1 MQPINN
7 QSGYKSTEVIIDVQD
22 PDDDAL
28 TLSAESS
35 DTNLIPQ
42 SNLFIS
48 GAGASW
54 RLIITPAQTGNAT
67 ITVYADDNNGNVIS
81 TSFDFQSY
89 PMFKLPDNVTIL
101 PGTFSVPLTLNNP
114 LNENIYS
121 IEFTMDFDPQVIN
134 ATHFQLTDTK
144 LINNYL
150 MEFNT
155 GISGQVIVCIAS
167 NNEVYT
173 GTGLIGLFDFETI
186 AESQQTSL
194 FFSNARLNEWNGL
207 TQSSTVTVQSNQA
220 PTISNIA
227 NVSIDED
234 TQTSVIFTV
243 DDPETSP
250 CSVTLDISTDNALLT
265 PLASMYTTC
274 INNTY
279 TLVIDPA
286 ANKFG
291 TANITITA
299 TDDYNASDTQSFAIE
314 VASVNDDPQISPI
327 GNQILD
333 EDTTSN
339 PISFNISD
347 IETLASNLILS
358 ADASNTGLIPV
369 DNIVFGGSDENRT
382 IVITPSENQNGS
394 ATITINVTDSD
405 TTVHTDFNVTVSSVD
420 DSPVVQNTIHDVSV
434 NENAANYMID
444 LSTVFTDIDNDD
456 TAITKS
462 IMHNND
468 SALVG
473 TNISGNTL
481 TLSFAT
487 NRYGTSDI
495 TILANSNGLTAS
507 DTFTVTVSE
516 VDDPP
521 VVISPIAD
529 VSVDEDAA
537 NYPIDISSVFTD
549 PDNDDTA
556 IVKTIQNNTNSGIVT
571 PIINGNILTLS
582 FIADQSG
589 SANITIRGTSN
600 GQIVDNTFTV
610 TAAPVDDA
618 PVVNTPVSDVEI
630 DEDAD
635 TLNIDLS
642 VVFTDIDND
651 DAAIEKTILN
661 NSNSGLITATI
672 TNNVL
677 SLSFAENQSGTGN
690 ITIRGTS
697 NGKTVEDTFS
707 VIVLSVDDPP
717 HVLTPIED
725 VLLNEDAP
733 VHVISLISVFTDI
746 DNEDSHISKTVL
758 SNTNTSLVNASISG
772 NDLILTFTENQ
783 SGVSAIEI
791 KATSNGQT
799 VIDIFTVT
807 IAAQD
812 DPVQVNAPI
821 EDINIDEDAGDM
833 TIDLSSV
840 FTDIDNDDNAIV
852 KTIQSN
858 SNPGLIT
865 ASIVNNSLTLSFASN
880 HSGNGS
886 IIVRG
891 NSNGKTVDDI
901 FIVTV
906 SPVDDPPHI
915 LFPIEDVTLNE
926 DAPEYNISL
935 LSVFTDIDND
945 DNQISKAVR
954 SITNTS
960 LINANINAN
969 DLVLSLQENQ
979 SGVASIE
986 IEATSNGKTVI
997 DIFTVTVNA
1006 IDDPVQVIVPIQD
1019 IAVDED
1025 ADNWHIDLSSV
1036 FTDIDND
1043 DNAIVKTIQSNSNP
1057 ELVDATLVNNSLT
1070 LDFVSNQSGTGSITI
1085 RGTSNGKT
1093 VDDTFTVTVSPVDDA
1108 PFVLTEINDVQVN
1121 EDDQD
1126 YTIPLENVFS
1136 DEDTLFID
1144 KTIQSNSNESLVNA
1158 SINNDLITLSFQEN
1172 QNGTAIIEILANA
1185 NGLTAVETFSVTVTA
1200 IDDAP
1205 EVTAPVE
1212 DVTVNEDA
1220 DDLRID
1226 LSSVFTD
1233 IDNDNAAITKIVQ
1246 DNTNLSLVT
1255 THLEGNALTLCFN
1268 ANQNG
1273 SATIT
1278 IQANSN
1284 GINITDV
1291 FEVIVKPVDDA
1302 PMVNLEIDNVVVNEN
1317 AIATLIP
1324 LTNVFVDIDNDPIV
1338 HTIESNT
1345 NESLVDAI
1353 IVDKQ
1358 LILQYQQNKSGEAII
1373 TLRGTANML
1382 FDHIS
1387 FIVTVFSVD
1396 FPPELRNPINDI
1408 VVDEGADNAIIP
1420 LTDVFTDPDNDDL
1433 TIQKSMIANTNETI
1447 VMASIMNNQ
1456 LILDFLENMNGS
1468 ASITIQGTSNG
1479 KSVTDT
1485 FDILVRPVDNAPHVK
1500 NPINDITVEE
1510 DSPRKTIP
1518 LSDVF
1523 TDIDNDDALIALSFN
1538 YTNETLLTVSMQE
1551 KDLHLTFLPNQ
1562 YGTSV
1567 ISIQATSNGLT
1578 VVERFMVQVI
1588 SVNDLPEMFNL
1599 TDLMTYESLPVT
1611 QTVMA
1616 TDADNRDLTL
1626 SYTVSDAELLPY
1638 NNITFVGGNGIDTN
1652 HVAIEKDIP
1661 VEIHV
1666 KPAFSKSGNV
1676 TITLKIF
1683 DGIGGTDEQSF
1694 VLTVK
1699 KYHITATAT
1708 GNGKIVPS
1716 GVVEVNTNT
1725 PEITFQLQPE
1735 NGHVIDSLIVDDKT
1749 ISARPTYSFRNVS
1762 EYHTITAIFREP
1774 VVYTI
1779 STHLDDGGSIDPEG
1793 MIQVIEGHTQKFQIQ
1808 SKLGFEI
1815 DYLMVDGNYVAATN
1829 EYTFNNVN
1837 EPHRIEIFT
1846 KAVPSPEA
1854 DFVASVYS
1862 GTIPLV
1868 VSFTDKSTNL
1878 VSSRKW
1884 DFGDGHINTLKNPQH
1899 TYFEP
1904 GAYTVSLHVKGPGG
1918 ENSKI
1923 KQNLI
1928 NVYDLQIDYN
1938 ATPASGAYP
1947 MTVTFAADMPESVTH
1962 VVWSFGDGET
1972 STHISPVHVYREAG
1986 EYTTQL
1992 TAYAGNKAITIEK
2005 KGQINVTGRNI
2016 SGRITAADTGLGL
2029 AGYQVE
2035 IIQRQYD
2042 HRVGE
2047 TYTDDKGEYTFDCE
2061 PSSENCLTVRNE
2073 IPAAS
2078 DLIVAVWPPA
2088 MNNDY
2093 YMQYYKNQSLMSRA
2107 TQISTINGDQDNIN
2121 LALEK
2126 TLPLTIKGK
2135 VHDNGVAVSNT
2146 QVSASSEKLAFGL
2159 NTMTDENGAYTL
2171 SGLKA
2176 SDDYRVYLWD
2186 EKHNS
2191 EIYYAIPSN
2200 ATPGEM
2206 IPTYSVYNWDAATP
2220 VDPMSGLVEHVD
2232 IVMDHSINSRG
2243 TIQGK
2248 LQLDSMEQAENI
2260 WVYAFSEE
2268 LNYGN
2273 GAFTDENGYYTITA
2287 LSEVSAGDPITMGYI
2302 VAVHS
2307 IQYKSLDD
2315 NPSNIWYTYQAY
2327 PGVSDKTKAQPVRTD
2342 VTGIDFMLVTQCQLT
2357 GTVMDIYHTPV
2368 PDAEVSVNSEKAGK
2382 DILPAITDENGEYA
2396 FTGLPPVNDYIVTV
2410 TAPSYPITFYKGHSN
2425 SSNADLVDLSDG
2437 NVGNINFE
2445 LETGMVIRGI
2455 VYIDNVDTTAPE
2467 GIWVNIWSKS
2477 TQTGGD
2483 VHTDTNGQYQIEGL
2497 KPHTTDY
2504 IISIRIKNYMPAF
2517 YSDNNDTDLMNDTV
2531 YLSEDASGVAAS
2543 SLQWAVNRNLILRTG
2558 LSISGK
2564 ILYNGLPLSGIEV
2577 EASSDDGWD
2586 NDVSKSY
2593 LTEGHNYKLS
2603 GLPPGEYTVKIKP
2616 KNFQDDTYR
2625 VDLFNM
2631 DVENIIFPI
2640 KELESSICGTVYGL
2654 ASNQHAQ
2661 IVAWAEGK
2669 GYNHTYTYAMVGTGE
2684 AIDYTLPV
2692 KPSADYLVKFTAGN
2706 GYPDQWY
2713 DGQAIED
2720 YANVITIAAETISG
2734 IDFHVSSGSQVIS
2747 GTVTF
2752 PTTAESG
2759 DTVWIDAHSPSTGS
2773 NGSTEV
2779 ILAQD
2784 HIANYQIKGLK
2795 EAPDFIVVAWG
2806 RNYQEQYYNRQS
2818 TEDSADLVN
2827 TGDTIPDHDINFDMN
2842 PGASISG
2849 IVYQDGNPATD
2860 FYIEAFSES
2869 TSSFGGHTYVSYGSY
2884 LIEGLDQ
2891 ASDYIIKVYKTGMA
2905 PFYYHTSGN
2914 TREAKLATKVS
2925 TIENKH
2931 VTGININTFQLE
2943 SISGTVRDEEGKA
2956 LSDIWV
2962 NVWSYL
2968 KQCGEGIYTAKDGSY
2983 QIDGL
2988 SKSKDYVVSI
2998 DEHADLAY
3006 VPEEKSNVKSGSS
3019 GVNFILRNA
3028 FHLKGTVLDISREP
3042 IVKAQ
3047 IELYSDKLDFDVW
3060 TRTDA
3065 LGTFSIKCIPSAN
3078 DYVLSV
3084 MPYDEDLSET
3094 NAISYVKFNE
3104 AGLSIDA
3111 DHTID
3116 FIMEK
3121 EIILK
3126 QGSFIKG
3133 HIYKSD
3139 ARTPIKDAEISVYSQ
3154 SNGQSSS
3161 CNTKSNS
3168 EGFYQLNNIPIGSDY
3183 IVTVITNSYAKSSKI
3198 DQCTGTTVDFV
3209 LHIGGSISGRVIEA
3223 EGASLADVLVG
3234 IVSDKAFF
3242 SASTRTESNGKFSFS
3257 GLPRYLENGQDV
3269 TDYVLKIYP
3278 ENYPMQSQGQKKI
3291 GEDVTFVCKKGGEI
3305 TGQITDSLGN
3315 PIPEKVIVGIRA
3327 FRQITDGGFET
3338 STGAKTDSSFE
3349 IDQLLFNTNYQLKV
3363 SVDGSNI
3370 ENDVQWIDSNGQGV
3384 SERKDAGVFQA
3395 GSHVTIQLNGKW
3407 NQ

>member
-1 MQPINN
+1 MHPLIINKAVRAIIVALIFILISIDLSIASNNPPVIQPITN
-7 QSGYKSTEVIIDVQD
+7 QAGYKSTEIPINVSD
-22 PDDDAL
+22 PDNDVI

-35 DTNLIPQ
+35 DINTIPQ

-48 GAGASW
+48 GAGANW
-54 RLIITPAQTGNAT
+54 ILIITPAQVGNTT
-67 ITVYADDNNGNVIS
+67 ITVYANDNNGNEVS

-89 PMFKLPDNVTIL
+89 PIFKLPENLEIL

-114 LNENIYS
+114 SNDNIYG
-121 IEFTMDFDPQVIN
+121 IEFTMDYDPLVIH
-134 ATHFQLTDTK
+134 ATNFQLTDSK

-150 MEFNT
+150 MEFNA

-167 NNEVYT
+167 NNGVYT
-173 GTGLIGLFDFETI
+173 GTGLIGTFDFETI
-186 AESQQTSL
+186 NQNQQTSL
-194 FFSNARLNEWNGL
+194 SFSNARLNEWNGL
-207 TQSSTVTVQSNQA
+207 TQISTITVQANQT
-220 PTISNIA
+220 PSISNIA
-227 NVSIDED
+227 NVYIDED
-234 TQTSVIFTV
+234 TQTSVVFTV
-243 DDPETSP
+243 DDPDSSL
-250 CSVTLDISTDNALLT
+250 CSVTIDIQTDNALLS

-274 INNTY
+274 NNNTY
-279 TLVIDPA
+279 TLFIDPA

-299 TDDYNASDTQSFAIE
+299 TDNNNASDTQSFAIE
-314 VASVNDDPQISPI
+314 VASVNDTPQISSI
-327 GNQILD
+327 ENQSLY
-333 EDTTSN
+333 EDTSSN
-339 PISFNISD
+339 TITFNISD
-347 IETLASNLILS
+347 IETAASSLIVNANS
-358 ADASNTGLIPV
+358 SNPGVIPV
-369 DNIVFGGSDENRT
+369 NNIVFGGADVNRT
-382 IVITPSENQNGS
+382 IVITPSANQFGS
-394 ATITINVTDSD
+394 AIITINVSDPD
-405 TTVHTDFNVTVSSVD
+405 TTVSTDFNVTVSSVD
-420 DSPVVQNTIHDVSV
+420 DLPTVQNPINDVYV
-434 NENAANYMID
+434 NENAANRIID
-444 LSTVFTDIDNDD
+444 LSSVFSDLDNDD

-462 IMHNND
+462 IQNN
-468 SALVG
+468 SNPSLIG
-473 TNISGNTL
+473 TILSGNTL
-481 TLSFAT
+481 TLSFSS
-487 NRYGTSDI
+487 NKFGTSEI
-495 TILANSNGLTAS
+495 TILSNSNGLTAI
-507 DTFTVTVSE
+507 DTFTVTVTE

-521 VVISPIAD
+521 VVISPITN
-529 VSVDEDAA
+529 VSVDENAA
-537 NYPIDISSVFTD
+537 DYQIDLSFVFTD
-549 PDNDDTA
+549 PDNEDTA
-556 IVKTIQNNTNSGIVT
+556 IVKTIQNNTNSGLVT
-571 PIINGNILTLS
+571 PNINGNTLTLS
-582 FIADQSG
+582 FAQ
-589 SANITIRGTSN
+589 
-600 GQIVDNTFTV
+600 
-610 TAAPVDDA
+610 
-618 PVVNTPVSDVEI
+618 
-630 DEDAD
+630 
-635 TLNIDLS
+635 
-642 VVFTDIDND
+642 
-651 DAAIEKTILN
+651 
-661 NSNSGLITATI
+661 
-672 TNNVL
+672 
-677 SLSFAENQSGTGN
+677 NQSGTGN

-697 NGKTVEDTFS
+697 NGKTVDDTFS
-707 VIVLSVDDPP
+707 VTVLSVDAPP
-717 HVLTPIED
+717 QVLTPIGD
-725 VLLNEDAP
+725 IVLDEDAP
-733 VHVISLISVFTDI
+733 PHTIDLTNVFTDV
-746 DNEDSHISKTVL
+746 DNDDSNISITVL
-758 SNTNTSLVNASISG
+758 SNTNTSLVNATISG
-772 NDLILTFTENQ
+772 NNLILTFTENQ

-791 KATSNGQT
+791 KAMSNGQS

-807 IAAQD
+807 INAQD
-812 DPVQVNAPI
+812 DPLQINVPI
-821 EDINIDEDAGDM
+821 QDITVDEDAGNM
-833 TIDLSSV
+833 NIDLSSV
-840 FTDIDNDDNAIV
+840 FTDIDNDDNAII
-852 KTIQSN
+852 KAIQSN
-858 SNPGLIT
+858 SNPGL
-865 ASIVNNSLTLSFASN
+865 VNAVIINNTLTLSFASN
-880 HSGNGS
+880 QNGNGS
-886 IIVRG
+886 ITVRG
-891 NSNGKTVDDI
+891 TSNGKTVDDI
-901 FIVTV
+901 FTVAVT
-906 SPVDDPPHI
+906 PVDDPPQISIH
-915 LFPIEDVTLNE
+915 IEDVTLDE
-926 DAPEYNISL
+926 DAPDQTISL
-935 LSVFTDIDND
+935 ANVFTDIDNND
-945 DNQISKAVR
+945 TTIAKSVRLNTNSLLVIATISG
-954 SITNTS
+954 N
-960 LINANINAN
+960 N
-969 DLVLSLQENQ
+969 LVLSLQENQ
-979 SGVASIE
+979 SGFAKIE
-986 IEATSNGKTVI
+986 ILATSNGQTVI
-997 DIFTVTVNA
+997 DTFTVTVNSV
-1006 IDDPVQVIVPIQD
+1006 DDPLELIAPIED
-1019 IAVDED
+1019 VNTSED
-1025 ADNWHIDLSSV
+1025 ADTMNIDLSSV
-1036 FTDIDND
+1036 FTDIDNN
-1043 DNAIVKTIQSNSNP
+1043 DNAIIKTIQANSNS
-1057 ELVDATLVNNSLT
+1057 ELVSAAINNNILI
-1070 LDFVSNQSGTGSITI
+1070 LDFISNQSGTGTITI

-1093 VDDTFTVTVSPVDDA
+1093 VDDTFTITVSPVDDP
-1108 PFVLTEINDVQVN
+1108 PFVLTEINDIQVN
-1121 EDDQD
+1121 EDAED
-1126 YTIPLENVFS
+1126 YTITLENTFS
-1136 DEDTLFID
+1136 DVDSLSID
-1144 KTIQSNSNESLVNA
+1144 KTIQSNSNSSLLSA
-1158 SINNDLITLSFQEN
+1158 SISNDIVTLSFQEN
-1172 QNGTAIIEILANA
+1172 QNGTAIIEILASA

-1205 EVTAPVE
+1205 EVFAAIE
-1212 DVTVNEDA
+1212 DVSVDEDA
-1220 DDLRID
+1220 EDILID
-1226 LSSVFTD
+1226 LSTVFTD

-1246 DNTNLSLVT
+1246 NITNQTLVT
-1255 THLEGNALTLCFN
+1255 TSLADNTLTLSFKS
-1268 ANQNG
+1268 NQNG
-1273 SATIT
+1273 WATIT
-1278 IQANSN
+1278 IQATSN
-1284 GINITDV
+1284 GRTITDDFV
-1291 FEVIVKPVDDA
+1291 VTVIPVDDA
-1302 PMVNLEIDNVVVNEN
+1302 PIVNLGIDNVVVNEN
-1317 AIATLIP
+1317 AFATLIP
-1324 LTNVFVDIDNDPIV
+1324 LTNVFSDIDNDPII

-1345 NESLVDAI
+1345 NESLVDTI
-1353 IVDKQ
+1353 IDDQK
-1358 LILQYQQNKSGEAII
+1358 LILQYHADMSGEAII

-1382 FDHIS
+1382 FDDII
-1387 FIVTVFSVD
+1387 FIVTVLSVNS
-1396 FPPELRNPINDI
+1396 PPEVINPILDI
-1408 VVDEGADNAIIP
+1408 TVDEGADDTIIP
-1420 LTDVFTDPDNDDL
+1420 LTDVFSDPDDDDL
-1433 TIQKSMIANTNETI
+1433 AIEKSIIANTNEALLKAVIT
-1447 VMASIMNNQ
+1447 NNQ
-1456 LILDFLENMNGS
+1456 LILNFLEDMNGS
-1468 ASITIQGTSNG
+1468 ASIIIQGTSNG
-1479 KSVTDT
+1479 QSVTDT
-1485 FDILVRPVDNAPHVK
+1485 FDILVRPVDTAPRVK
-1500 NPINDITVEE
+1500 NPINDISVDE
-1510 DSPRKTIP
+1510 DAPPKTIS
-1518 LSDVF
+1518 LSDIF
-1523 TDIDNDDALIALSFN
+1523 TDIDNDDALITLDCEHSN
-1538 YTNETLLTVSMQE
+1538 KVLLTASIQQ
-1551 KDLHLTFLPNQ
+1551 KDLILTFLPDQ
-1562 YGTSV
+1562 HGTSV
-1567 ISIQATSNGLT
+1567 ISVQATSNGLT
-1578 VVERFMVQVI
+1578 IVDRFLVQVI
-1588 SVNDLPEMFNL
+1588 SVNDLPEITPL
-1599 TDLMTYESLPVT
+1599 TDLITYESMPVT
-1611 QTVMA
+1611 QIFLA
-1616 TDADNRDLTL
+1616 NDADNQNLTL
-1626 SYTVSDAELLPY
+1626 LYSVSDSSLLPY
-1638 NNITFVGGNGIDTN
+1638 NNITFVGGNVIDTN
-1652 HVAIEKDIP
+1652 HVAIVKDMP
-1661 VEIHV
+1661 VEIHMN
-1666 KPAFSKSGNV
+1666 PAFSKSGNV
-1676 TITLKIF
+1676 TITLNIS
-1683 DGIGGTDEQSF
+1683 DGIGGTFEQSF
-1694 VLTVK
+1694 VLTVN
-1699 KYHITATAT
+1699 KYHITAAATAY
-1708 GNGKIVPS
+1708 GKIIPS

-1725 PEITFQLQPE
+1725 PAITFQLQPE
-1735 NGHVIDSLIVDDKT
+1735 NGYMIDYLIVDDIT
-1749 ISARPTYSFRNVS
+1749 ISARPTYTFRNVS

-2206 IPTYSVYNWDAATP
+2206 IPTYSVYNWDVATP

-2455 VYIDNVDTTAPE
+2455 VYIDNLDTTAPE
-2467 GIWVNIWSKS
+2467 GIWINIWSKS

-2564 ILYNGLPLSGIEV
+2564 ILYNGLPLSGIDV

-2593 LTEGHNYKLS
+2593 LTDGHNYKLS

-2616 KNFQDDTYR
+2616 LNFQDDTYR

-2661 IVAWAEGK
+2661 IVAWAEEK

-2713 DGQAIED
+2713 DGQAIGD

-2827 TGDTIPDHDINFDMN
+2827 TGDAIPDHDINFDMN

-2988 SKSKDYVVSI
+2988 SKSWDYVVSI

-3006 VPEEKSNVKSGSS
+3006 VPEEKTNEKSGSS
-3019 GVNFILRNA
+3019 GVNFILRKA

-3047 IELYSDKLDFDVW
+3047 VELYRDKEDFDVW

-3065 LGTFSIKCIPSAN
+3065 MGTFNIKCIPSAN

-3084 MPYDEDLSET
+3084 IPYDEDLSEA
-3094 NAISYVKFNE
+3094 NAISYVKFTE

-3139 ARTPIKDAEISVYSQ
+3139 ARTPVKDAKISVYSQ

-3223 EGASLADVLVG
+3223 EGASLVDVLVG
-3234 IVSDKAFF
+3234 IVSDKVIF

-3278 ENYPMQSQGQKKI
+3278 ENYPTQSQGQKKI
-3291 GEDVTFVCKKGGEI
+3291 GEDITFVCKKGG
-3305 TGQITDSLGN
+3305 GN
-3315 PIPEKVIVGIRA
+3315 NWSNNRQ
-3327 FRQITDGGFET
+3327 FRK
-3338 STGAKTDSSFE
+3338 S
-3349 IDQLLFNTNYQLKV
+3349 NT
-3363 SVDGSNI
+3363 
-3370 ENDVQWIDSNGQGV
+3370 
-3384 SERKDAGVFQA
+3384 
-3395 GSHVTIQLNGKW
+3395 
-3407 NQ
+3407 